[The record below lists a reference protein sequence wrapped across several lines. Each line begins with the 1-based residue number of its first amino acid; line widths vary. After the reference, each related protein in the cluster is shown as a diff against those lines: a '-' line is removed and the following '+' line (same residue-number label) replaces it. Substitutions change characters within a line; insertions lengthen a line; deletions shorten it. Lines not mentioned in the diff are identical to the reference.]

1 MKSPE
6 SRLSPAPTSLDH
18 CGKITEASIPQA
30 TQPPSHTPNGAQ
42 GPPVNWQN
50 RITVDPRVC
59 HGKACIA
66 GTRVMVSLILDNLAA
81 GIPQLQILSSYPS
94 LAAEDIKAALAYAAE

>member
-1 MKSPE
+1 M
-6 SRLSPAPTSLDH
+6 
-18 CGKITEASIPQA
+18 
-30 TQPPSHTPNGAQ
+30 
-42 GPPVNWQN
+42 NWQN

-81 GIPQLQILSSYPS
+81 GIPQQQILSSYPS
-94 LAAEDIKAALAYAAE
+94 LVAEDIEAALAYAADSNSSARNTPQSP